1 MSTYKDLIVA
11 SLVSRR
17 GLDEQIVDN
26 VPVEDHDYCFGSYYY
41 SRADCIK
48 HILLDIYI
56 YMPLKISFC
65 KKFNIYTQSRI
76 FV

>member
-41 SRADCIK
+41 SRAEI
-48 HILLDIYI
+48 
-56 YMPLKISFC
+56 
-65 KKFNIYTQSRI
+65 
-76 FV
+76 